1 MGFAY
6 DYGAVEHEVIGDT
19 LEAATIEPTGHVV
32 FAAFDLD
39 PAMAVG
45 VVFSEVPFDE
55 IVDAP
60 TPRCL
65 PALWL
70 RAAERL
76 RALRRP
82 GATSCVTVQLAALDG
97 ARMWAR
103 PFLWTLD
110 GRPVSAPFVPGP
122 SYAGSLD
129 ERPALEVPGVPYAIA
144 VTPGA
149 HRLEGTV
156 RLLAEGQAARDES
169 FAIDVAV
176 APGERVAFELRR
188 EADGALAGHRP
199 ASVGTVD

>member
-1 MGFAY
+1 MIFAY
-6 DYGAVEHEVIGDT
+6 DYGAVEYEVIDDN

-32 FAAFDLD
+32 FAAFDSN
-39 PAMAVG
+39 PAMAAG
-45 VVFSEVPFDE
+45 VVFSEAPFDE
-55 IVDAP
+55 VVDAP

-82 GATSCVTVQLAALDG
+82 GATACVTVQLAALDG
-97 ARMWAR
+97 VRMSAR

-129 ERPALEVPGVPYAIA
+129 ERPALAAPGVPYAIA

-156 RLLAEGQAARDES
+156 RLFAEGQAPRDES
-169 FAIDVAV
+169 FAIDVTV

-199 ASVGTVD
+199 ASV